1 MNNKDEIETETS
13 EMVEAVFFCYYD
25 GTNADGTID
34 ETHFTW
40 DCAKLASEWDGKTDV
55 TEDGRFFDL
64 TIDVDSRLFAEVG
77 TPAHDEWM
85 DSVGGIVEN
94 MWDALNLAWVDSK
107 TNEVSA

>member
-40 DCAKLASEWDGKTDV
+40 DNCSKLEDFEWDSDSA
-55 TEDGRFFDL
+55 EDERFFDL
-64 TIDVDSRLFAEVG
+64 KILVDARLFAEAG
-77 TPAHDEWM
+77 TPAHDEFWE
-85 DSVGGIVEN
+85 SEYLQ
-94 MWDALNLAWVDSK
+94 MWNSLNQAWREMIGSES
-107 TNEVSA
+107 EVSA